1 MNRRIGMTFCLL
13 AAACK
18 SNASATPEPEPVILD
33 GIYRFSERPAQLP
46 QSIEGTMTV
55 LRDTIWVDAQPGPCR
70 YDDKTS
76 WGNKSIVYRCADMTL
91 SIERLNPIRN
101 AAFSATTTIE
111 ERKTVCTQ
119 YSTNSAGQRVCVQRD
134 TQIVPRRVTVNGMLH
149 PVRVTRQP

>member
-1 MNRRIGMTFCLL
+1 MERRIGVTLCL
-13 AAACK
+13 AVAACTTK
-18 SNASATPEPEPVILD
+18 ASPDPEPVILD

-46 QSIEGTMTV
+46 QSIEGTMTI

-76 WGNKSIVYRCADMTL
+76 WGNKAIVYRCAEMTL

-111 ERKTVCTQ
+111 ERRTVCTQ
-119 YSTNSAGQRVCVQRD
+119 YGTNSSGQRVCLQRD
-134 TQIVPRRVTVNGMLH
+134 TQIVPRQVTVNGMLH
-149 PVRVTRQP
+149 PVRVTKQP